1 MSTIIRTRSPFF
13 IRTPEQTSS
22 LLSYFQIQVTIKDG
36 ELNVA
41 GCPVSLGSFTL
52 KKKPIGDE
60 DSVTI
65 EISELVNDFIEQKF
79 INNTPLTGYN
89 TSADTQSVWVTVQT
103 SARQSDGTIIGSAT
117 TTNYLAQEGYNDFKD
132 GVNYTTEPIAMI
144 SGSYIQY
151 KKGEY
156 IYLPVN
162 AERVTSVAFKNNG
175 STISTQA
182 VSNPSESS
190 GKIFYASYHAIS
202 QEIDEIVV
210 TYDDEETTSI
220 TVEGVDECKFDVNKI
235 VFLNRWGAFQDLF
248 FFKKS
253 VSSLESR
260 SENFKASIFEA
271 NKITYSEREGDCTPS
286 STFNTYSTTAHT
298 KKTFN
303 RNATESILLNT
314 GFVPES
320 MNPYFEELM
329 VSEYAW
335 IVDVSTPLGI
345 GENSADRVKPVNLK
359 DTSFTYKTG
368 LNDRLINY
376 TMNFEYSFDLVNNIR

>member
-13 IRTPEQTSS
+13 IRTPQQTSND
-22 LLSYFQIQVTIKDG
+22 LNYFQIDITIKSG
-36 ELNVA
+36 LLNEA
-41 GCPVSLGSFTL
+41 GCPANLGTYSL

-60 DSVTI
+60 DSITI

-89 TSADTQSVWVTVQT
+89 VSADTQSVWVTVRT
-103 SARQSDGTIIGSAT
+103 SARESDGTIIGSIT

-144 SGSYIQY
+144 SGNYIQY
-151 KKGEY
+151 NKGDY
-156 IYLPVN
+156 IYLPLN
-162 AERVTSVAFKNNG
+162 AERVVSAVFKYNG
-175 STISTQA
+175 GTISTYG
-182 VSNPSESS
+182 VSDNDDANQ
-190 GKIFYASYHAIS
+190 KIRYAYYLTTS
-202 QEIDEIVV
+202 QEIDEIVIN
-210 TYDDEETTSI
+210 YDDEFSTSI
-220 TVEGVDECKFDVNKI
+220 TVKEIEECKYPVHKI

-253 VSSLESR
+253 IESLENR
-260 SENFKASIFEA
+260 SENYNRSIFEA
-271 NKITYSEREGDCTPS
+271 RQVYYTEREGDCTE
-286 STFNTYSTTAHT
+286 NYNYNVYSTNAHA

-303 RNATESILLNT
+303 ANATESISLNT

-329 VSEYAW
+329 VSEYIW
-335 IVDVSTPLGI
+335 LIDENDV
-345 GENSADRVKPVNLK
+345 VYPVNLK
-359 DTSFTYKTG
+359 DSSFTYKTG

-376 TMNFEYSFDLVNNIR
+376 TMNFEKSFSLVNNIR

>member
-13 IRTPEQTSS
+13 IRTPQQTSAN
-22 LLSYFQIQVTIKDG
+22 LSYFQININVKSG
-36 ELNVA
+36 VLGVA
-41 GCPVSLGSFTL
+41 GCPTNLGTYSLQ
-52 KKKPIGDE
+52 KKPLGTE

-89 TSADTQSVWVTVQT
+89 VSADTQSVWVTVVT
-103 SARQSDGTIIGSAT
+103 SARESDGTLIGSGT

-151 KKGEY
+151 NKGDY

-162 AERVTSVAFKNNG
+162 AERVNNVYFKNNG
-175 STISTQA
+175 STISTRGVLDDGDANQ
-182 VSNPSESS
+182 
-190 GKIFYASYHAIS
+190 KIDYAYYLTTS
-202 QEIDEIVV
+202 QEIDEIQIQ
-210 TYDDEETTSI
+210 YDGGSTTSI
-220 TVEGVDECKFDVNKI
+220 TVKEIEECKYPVHKI
-235 VFLNRWGAFQDLF
+235 VFLNRWGAFQDLY

-253 VSSLESR
+253 TESLESR
-260 SENFKASIFEA
+260 SENFNRSIFEA
-271 NKITYSEREGDCTPS
+271 RQVVFSEREGECEE
-286 STFNTYSTTAHT
+286 NYNYNVYSTTAHA

-303 RNATESILLNT
+303 ANATESISLNT

-329 VSEYAW
+329 VSEYVW
-335 IVDVSTPLGI
+335 LIDDNDV
-345 GENSADRVKPVNLK
+345 VYPVNLK
-359 DTSFTYKTG
+359 DSSFTYKTG

-376 TMNFEYSFDLVNNIR
+376 TMNFEKSFALVNNIR

>member
-13 IRTPEQTSS
+13 IRTPQETDAN
-22 LLSYFQIQVTIKDG
+22 LSYFQINITVKG
-36 ELNVA
+36 GVLGVA
-41 GCPVSLGSFTL
+41 GCPTNLGTYSLQ
-52 KKKPIGDE
+52 KKPLGTE

-89 TSADTQSVWVTVQT
+89 VSADTQSVWVTVIT
-103 SARQSDGTIIGSAT
+103 SARQSDGTLIGSAT

-151 KKGEY
+151 NKGDY

-162 AERVTSVAFKNNG
+162 AERVNSVTFKNNG
-175 STISTQA
+175 STISTYN
-182 VSNPSESS
+182 VSDN
-190 GKIFYASYHAIS
+190 GDANQKVDYAYYLTTS
-202 QEIDEIVV
+202 QEIDEAYIN
-210 TYDDEETTSI
+210 YDSELFTSI
-220 TVEGVDECKFDVNKI
+220 TVEQIEECKYPVYKI
-235 VFLNRWGAFQDLF
+235 VFLNRWGAFQDLY

-253 VSSLESR
+253 TESLDSR
-260 SENFKASIFEA
+260 SENFQSSIFKARQVYYTER
-271 NKITYSEREGDCTPS
+271 SEQCDE
-286 STFNTYSTTAHT
+286 NYNYNVYSTTAHA

-303 RNATESILLNT
+303 ANATESISLNT

-329 VSEYAW
+329 VSEHIW
-335 IVDVSTPLGI
+335 LVD
-345 GENSADRVKPVNLK
+345 SADVVYPVNLK
-359 DTSFTYKTG
+359 DSSFTYKTG
-368 LNDRLINY
+368 LNDKLINY
-376 TMNFEYSFDLVNNIR
+376 TMNFEKAFDLVNNIR